1 MARIGAALRMAL
13 FMLAAGIGAAAAQ
26 DWRCDCS
33 RVVTSCSATVAIE
46 DEMLHITSSTQACA
60 LVEYF
65 LDSEYRLTTL
75 YGGFTALPLRR
86 PATPLVRT
94 PLPPPPLPREA
105 PLPGEAL
112 PPTAEDR
119 LPPTLATPLPPV
131 RTRVA
136 TCRVCYDRA
145 VEAGR
150 RGSPLVGN
158 GGQVDHQCA
167 SAAAETRRLLQ
178 ECGAQ
183 ASAGTLDYACTTRLM
198 EANNR
203 VAALCN

>member
-1 MARIGAALRMAL
+1 MTRIGAALRMAL
-13 FMLAAGIGAAAAQ
+13 VALASGVGAASAQ
-26 DWRCDCS
+26 DWRCDCN
-33 RVVTSCSATVAIE
+33 RVMTSCSANVSIE

-65 LDSEYRLTTL
+65 LDDDYRLTSFH
-75 YGGFTALPLRR
+75 GGFTALPLRR
-86 PATPLVRT
+86 PPTALART
-94 PLPPPPLPREA
+94 PPPAAPPPPREEVPLGKA
-105 PLPGEAL
+105 P
-112 PPTAEDR
+112 PPVIEDR
-119 LPPTLATPLPPV
+119 LPPAAVPPPLI

-136 TCRVCYDRA
+136 ACRVCYDRG
-145 VEAGR
+145 VEAGSR
-150 RGSPLVGN
+150 ASPLVGN

>member
-13 FMLAAGIGAAAAQ
+13 FMLAASGGAATAQ

-65 LDSEYRLTTL
+65 LDDEYRLTTL

-86 PATPLVRT
+86 PATALARP
-94 PLPPPPLPREA
+94 PLPAPPPLREPQA
-105 PLPGEAL
+105 GEAL

-119 LPPTLATPLPPV
+119 LPATAAPLPPV
-131 RTRVA
+131 RSRVA
-136 TCRVCYDRA
+136 ACRVCYDRA
-145 VEAGR
+145 VESGR

-167 SAAAETRRLLQ
+167 SAAADTRRLLQ